1 MSVSYTHLAGE
12 TIVVFEDLYRGE
24 KLLAVHADLEDK
36 AQTVTIPKVT
46 TTAVDAESET
56 QNSMADKMITIVDTV
71 SYENLIPGQE
81 YTVKGTLMDASTGK
95 PVVART
101 ADTVDTEF
109 EIPEGAVEVNFEKGT
124 YVYVGRCV

>member
-1 MSVSYTHLAGE
+1 MTFKFDGSNLAGE

-24 KLLAVHADLEDK
+24 KLLAVHANLEDK

-124 YVYVGRCV
+124 YV